1 MSNTPHGLSRRHL
14 LGGAGALALA
24 GAGATPA
31 FAQQDLVRIVLGFPA
46 GSSVDVVARLIQPHL
61 TKTLGRTVVVENKPG
76 ASGTIA
82 IRQLEGTAPDAQ
94 VYGFYPTTTMM
105 GFVLQ
110 GHEPALDRVTTIT
123 EMYDQFTV
131 YAINPTVAGL
141 ADVHT
146 LKDLVEVARKNPEA
160 INYTTAGIGS
170 ISHLT
175 TEKLC
180 NLAGVKMTHVSYKGS
195 QLGLQD
201 MLAGQIGM
209 VGMDPTNLSAHL
221 GSPKV
226 RAIAVNYPERLP
238 YLPNVPTTVEAGFK
252 ELASV
257 PAWVMFVGPPGMPA
271 DQAKKMREAVHQA
284 IADPAINKR
293 MRDLFTIP
301 KTGTPEQAKARM
313 QSDLK
318 FWKQVIA
325 DNKIKV

>member
-1 MSNTPHGLSRRHL
+1 
-14 LGGAGALALA
+14 
-24 GAGATPA
+24 
-31 FAQQDLVRIVLGFPA
+31 
-46 GSSVDVVARLIQPHL
+46 VDVVARLLQPHL
-61 TKTLGRTVVVENKPG
+61 TKTLGKTVVVENKPG

-82 IRQLEGTAPDAQ
+82 IRQLENTAPDAQ

-146 LKDLVEVARKNPEA
+146 LKDLVEAARKNPGG
-160 INYTTAGIGS
+160 INYSTAGVGS

-180 NLAGVKMTHVSYKGS
+180 NLAGVKMQHVSYKGS

-209 VGMDPTNLSAHL
+209 VAMDPTNLSAHL

-226 RAIAVNYPERLP
+226 RAIAINYPERVP
-238 YLPNVPTTVEAGFK
+238 YLPNVPTTAEAGYK

-257 PAWVMFVGPPGMPA
+257 FAWVTFVGPAKMPA
-271 DQAKKMREAVHQA
+271 EQVKKMQDAVHQA
-284 IADPAINKR
+284 VNDPAINKR
-293 MRDLFTIP
+293 MRELYAIP
-301 KTGTPEQAKARM
+301 KTGTPEQARARM

-318 FWKQVIA
+318 FWKKVIA
-325 DNKIKV
+325 DNNIKV